1 MPTETQS
8 MNRLTRD
15 DLYTLE
21 QYATRRPAF
30 RTQVLAHKKA
40 RTVHL
45 GPHMTLIFEDRLTVQ
60 YQVQEMLRIERI
72 VAAEGIDDELAAYNP
87 LIPDGRNL
95 KGTLMIEYAE
105 PAHRARELARLKG
118 IENHL
123 YLEVAGGGRCA
134 AIADEDLDRSNADK
148 TSAVHFVRF
157 ELTPAMIVGWRAGSA
172 VMLGIDDERYGHVAV
187 LSAANRA
194 ALAADFA

>member
-1 MPTETQS
+1 MTTLIP
-8 MNRLTRD
+8 NRLTRD

-30 RTQVLAHKKA
+30 RAQVLAHKKN

-72 VAAEGIDDELAAYNP
+72 FEAEGIEDELAAYNP
-87 LIPDGRNL
+87 LIPDGTNL
-95 KGTLMIEYAE
+95 KATLMIEYPD
-105 PAHRARELARLKG
+105 PAVRARELARLKH
-118 IENHL
+118 IEDQL
-123 YLEVAGGGRCA
+123 YVEVSGAGRSRA
-134 AIADEDLDRSNADK
+134 VADEDLDRSNASK

-157 ELTPAMIVGWRAGSA
+157 ELNETQIASWRAGAA
-172 VMLGIDDERYGHVAV
+172 VSIGVDDERYGHASQLPLAV
-187 LSAANRA
+187 RT
-194 ALAADFA
+194 ALAMDFS